1 MGATDEGFP
10 QFRRDIPYNDES
22 SLNTLQTCI
31 PRPTSANDQQ
41 RIWVVY
47 VHGGA
52 WLAPDQSS
60 ADFDKAQQL
69 LLDSPIVEHIAGF
82 ASINY
87 RLSAAPWHPK
97 YPSNPADPARNAR
110 HPDHINDVL
119 AAILHLQETY
129 RFEDRYLLVGHSCGA
144 CLALQVAMKRYWGQQ
159 YESTPALELNVVPP
173 LAILGIEGLYDLPAL
188 VEWHSDRPFYHDFV
202 AAAFGPDKAAWKTV
216 SPTSAD
222 FKNTWED
229 GKLVVIAHS
238 REDELVEWEQPE
250 LVMKS
255 LHAQGFQ
262 DSGSRR
268 TKLLEMKGKHD
279 QVWQDGDE
287 VARAIEFTVREFIGM
302 RVI

>member
-1 MGATDEGFP
+1 MRATDEGFP

-41 RIWVVY
+41 RVWVVY

-60 ADFDKAQQL
+60 ADFDKAQSL

-82 ASINY
+82 ASVNY

-110 HPDHINDVL
+110 HPDHVNDVL

-144 CLALQVAMKRYWGQQ
+144 ALALQVAMKRYWGQQ
-159 YESTPALELNVVPP
+159 YESTPALELNVAPP
-173 LAILGIEGLYDLPAL
+173 LAILGIAGLYDLPAL
-188 VEWHSDRPFYHDFV
+188 VQWHSDSPFYHDFV
-202 AAAFGPDKAAWKTV
+202 AAAFGPDKAAWKAV

-222 FKNTWED
+222 FKSSWED

-238 REDELVEWEQPE
+238 RDDELVEWEQPE
-250 LVMKS
+250 LMMKT
-255 LHAQGFQ
+255 LHAQGFH
-262 DSGSRR
+262 DSGLRR
-268 TKLLEMKGKHD
+268 TKLLELTGKHD
-279 QVWQDGDE
+279 QVWQDGGE
-287 VARAIEFTVREFIGM
+287 VARAIEFTVREFVGM
-302 RVI
+302 RII